1 MLSTYEVRGIKK
13 GLEQGIIQGIE
24 RGKVE
29 GKREGIVEGIVE
41 GKRDAL
47 LLLLRHKFGDI
58 PNNVMDRVARINSL
72 EELDAIISKAFD
84 AESLEALG
92 I

>member
-1 MLSTYEVRGIKK
+1 
-13 GLEQGIIQGIE
+13 
-24 RGKVE
+24 
-29 GKREGIVEGIVE
+29 
-41 GKRDAL
+41 
-47 LLLLRHKFGDI
+47 
-58 PNNVMDRVARINSL
+58 MDRVARINSL